1 MKLSEL
7 QDQIEQRWG
16 SSEYSPQYNAR
27 PDAQRDAHH
36 AALHITKALGKI
48 AGELDDLDHEQP
60 SDVAPA
66 VLDVS
71 AIENAI
77 ADIVICA
84 TRVASRWPG
93 SKIDIGEVVR
103 RRLEAKF
110 PPQKTPEAQESN
122 ANSGDKHACRVRI
135 ACRVKIAAAIAML
148 SSEQQSKWDELQRGA
163 QDPLDTLASWTP
175 EQRAA
180 VRYAVADYAGS
191 QTDARDALS
200 SITLWSPRLGI
211 ALTCAVARMSLRHV
225 PQGETR
231 PLCTIET
238 VERWSRGDATE
249 AECSAASATAF
260 DAYTQQG
267 VPSAAAAARAAR
279 YAADAVNNIF
289 DAGMAAWGAADACA
303 SAGPWATVGD
313 PFSWNWDSAFNQELQ
328 RLCTVIAD
336 ALRTG
341 SVGEWIG

>member
-122 ANSGDKHACRVRI
+122 ANSGDKHACRV
-135 ACRVKIAAAIAML
+135 KIATAIALL

-180 VRYAVADYAGS
+180 VRSAVADYAGS
-191 QTDARDALS
+191 QTDARDALN
-200 SITLWSPRLGI
+200 SIAQWSRRLGV
-211 ALTCAVARMSLRHV
+211 ALACSVARKTLRYV
-225 PQGETR
+225 PHGETR
-231 PLCTIET
+231 PLRAIET
-238 VERWSRGDATE
+238 VERWSRGEATNV
-249 AECSAASATAF
+249 ECRAAYAAAF
-260 DAYTQQG
+260 GAYTHQIDG
-267 VPSAAAAARAAR
+267 SAAAAARATMYVANAVDN
-279 YAADAVNNIF
+279 AADASLATRNV
-289 DAGMAAWGAADACA
+289 ADACA
-303 SAGPWATVGD
+303 CAGAWASVG
-313 PFSWNWDSAFNQELQ
+313 NQRNFNRAHDEELQ
-328 RLCTVIAD
+328 PLCTVIAD